1 MGRRIR
7 LAYIEIKDLSYKYPL
22 EDKLTLDNINLRLN
36 KGEIMLVTGKSGSG
50 KSTLA
55 KAIVGTVPSFY
66 GGSIKGYVNIEGE
79 DINKM
84 SHSQRAKEITM
95 VFQHPERQLM
105 MNKVHREIAFG
116 LENIGVDEG
125 VIKRRVWEA
134 MQFADILH
142 LANRNINTLSGG
154 EKQKVAIASSIAYMP
169 KCIVL
174 DEPTSQLDPP
184 SAESIVNLVRK
195 INTELGMSI
204 VLIEQRVNK
213 WFDVADKIGY
223 MENNKLTV
231 FESTNEFFNKC
242 SGNMVGFMPDYLRF
256 FKKNNI
262 DYFPRDFKNARDYL
276 EDEFADNKPKS
287 SEELLFAKDK
297 ISSKIH
303 NSIINIKK
311 LNTYYDSLQVLDN
324 VNIDILNGEFVSIMG
339 ANGSGKSTLL
349 KSIIGLKE
357 YKGSIKINSKEVK
370 KTNRKELSRLVG
382 YVSQDPS
389 EYISKDSVY
398 EELKFTMDNFNSFD
412 EEAIN
417 NTLKDLD
424 IYHLKDKNPRDL
436 SGGEKQRLAIA
447 SILVMNPKILLLDE
461 PTRGLDLEVKSK
473 LGNVLKN
480 LNEQGTTILMITHD
494 VEFSS
499 NYCNRFILM
508 FNREIVA
515 DGNRDEVLSDGIYYN
530 TTLNKLF
537 KNIDKTIFTEEEAMD
552 FISCNYINSVV

>member
-1 MGRRIR
+1 M
-7 LAYIEIKDLSYKYPL
+7 AYIEIKDLSYKYPL
-22 EDKLTLDNINLRLN
+22 EEKLTLENINLNLN
-36 KGEIMLVTGKSGSG
+36 KGDIMLVTGKSGSG
-50 KSTLA
+50 KSTLG

-66 GGSIKGYVNIEGE
+66 GGSIKGYVNIDGE

-84 SHSQRAKEITM
+84 SHNQRAKEITM

-116 LENIGVDEG
+116 LENIGVDESI
-125 VIKRRVWEA
+125 IKRRVWEA
-134 MQFADILH
+134 MQFADILN

-154 EKQKVAIASSIAYMP
+154 EKQKVAIASAIAYMP

-184 SAESIVNLVRK
+184 SAESIVNLVKK
-195 INTELGMSI
+195 INIELGMSI

-231 FESTNEFFNKC
+231 FENINEFFEKC
-242 SGNMVGFMPDYLRF
+242 SENMVGFMPDYLRF

-276 EDEFADNKPKS
+276 EGEFSSNKSKPSAELSLTKDNEKNYSPV
-287 SEELLFAKDK
+287 
-297 ISSKIH
+297 
-303 NSIINIKK
+303 INIKK
-311 LNTYYDSLQVLDN
+311 LNTYYDNVHVLDN
-324 VNIDILNGEFVSIMG
+324 VNMDILEGQFVSIMG

-370 KTNRKELSRLVG
+370 KINRKELSRLVG

-398 EELKFTMDNFNSFD
+398 DELKFTMDNFNAFD
-412 EEAIN
+412 EETIN
-417 NTLKDLD
+417 KTLKDLN

-461 PTRGLDLEVKSK
+461 PTRGLDLEVKNK
-473 LGNVLKN
+473 LGKLLKS

-515 DGNRDEVLSDGIYYN
+515 DGSREEVLTDGIYYN

-537 KNIDKTIFTEEEAMD
+537 KNIDNSIFTEKEAMD

>member
-1 MGRRIR
+1 VRGIKV
-7 LAYIEIKDLSYKYPL
+7 AYIEIKDLSYKYPL
-22 EDKLTLDNINLRLN
+22 EDKLTLDSINLKLN
-36 KGEIMLVTGKSGSG
+36 TGDIMLITGKSGSG

-66 GGSIKGYVNIEGE
+66 GGSIKGCVNIEGE

-84 SHSQRAKEITM
+84 SHNKRAKEITM

-116 LENIGVDEG
+116 LENIGVDET

-154 EKQKVAIASSIAYMP
+154 EKQKVAIASAIAYMP

-184 SAESIVNLVRK
+184 SAESVVNLVKK

-231 FESTNEFFNKC
+231 FENTSDFFNKC
-242 SGNMVGFMPDYLRF
+242 SKNMVGFMPDYLRF
-256 FKKNNI
+256 FKKNHI
-262 DYFPRDFKNARDYL
+262 GYFPRNFKEARDYL
-276 EDEFADNKPKS
+276 ENEFISNKDKVS
-287 SEELLFAKDK
+287 DSLLFRRNKND
-297 ISSKIH
+297 

-311 LNTYYDSLQVLDN
+311 LNIFYDNLQVLDN
-324 VNIDILNGEFVSIMG
+324 VNMDILDGEFVSIMG

-349 KSIIGLKE
+349 KSIIGLKD

-398 EELKFTMDNFNSFD
+398 DELKFTMDNFNSFD
-412 EEAIN
+412 DDVIN
-417 NTLKDLD
+417 KTLKDLD

-447 SILVMNPKILLLDE
+447 SILVMNPRILLLDE
-461 PTRGLDLEVKSK
+461 PTRGLDLEVKDK
-473 LGNVLKN
+473 LGKVLKH

-508 FNREIVA
+508 FNKEIVA
-515 DGNRDEVLSDGIYYN
+515 DGSREEVLSDGIYYN
-530 TTLNKLF
+530 TTINKLF
-537 KNIDKTIFTEEEAMD
+537 KNIDNSIFNEEEAMD
-552 FISCNYINSVV
+552 FISCNYINSVG

>member
-1 MGRRIR
+1 VRGIKV
-7 LAYIEIKDLSYKYPL
+7 AYIEIKDLSYKYPL
-22 EDKLTLDNINLRLN
+22 EDKLTLDSINLKLN
-36 KGEIMLVTGKSGSG
+36 TGDIMLITGKSGSG

-66 GGSIKGYVNIEGE
+66 GGSIKGCVNIEGE

-84 SHSQRAKEITM
+84 SHNKRAKEITM

-116 LENIGVDEG
+116 LENIGVDET

-154 EKQKVAIASSIAYMP
+154 EKQKVAIASAIAYMP

-184 SAESIVNLVRK
+184 SAESVVNLVKK

-231 FESTNEFFNKC
+231 FENTSDFFNKC
-242 SGNMVGFMPDYLRF
+242 SKNMVGFMPDYLRF
-256 FKKNNI
+256 FKKNHI
-262 DYFPRDFKNARDYL
+262 GYFPRNFKEARDYL
-276 EDEFADNKPKS
+276 ENEFISNKDKVS
-287 SEELLFAKDK
+287 DSLLFRRNKND
-297 ISSKIH
+297 

-311 LNTYYDSLQVLDN
+311 LNIFYDNLQVLDN
-324 VNIDILNGEFVSIMG
+324 VNMDILDGEFVSIMG

-349 KSIIGLKE
+349 KSIIGLKD

-398 EELKFTMDNFNSFD
+398 DELKFTMDNFNSFD
-412 EEAIN
+412 DDVIN
-417 NTLKDLD
+417 KTLKDLD

-447 SILVMNPKILLLDE
+447 SILVMNPRILLLDE
-461 PTRGLDLEVKSK
+461 PTRGLDLEVKDK
-473 LGNVLKN
+473 LGKVLKD

-508 FNREIVA
+508 FNKEIVA
-515 DGNRDEVLSDGIYYN
+515 DGSREEVLSDGIYYN
-530 TTLNKLF
+530 TTINKLF
-537 KNIDKTIFTEEEAMD
+537 KNIDNSIFNEEEAMD
-552 FISCNYINSVV
+552 FISCNYINSVG

>member
-1 MGRRIR
+1 M
-7 LAYIEIKDLSYKYPL
+7 AYIEIKDLSYKYPL
-22 EDKLTLDNINLRLN
+22 EDKITLDNINLKLN

-231 FESTNEFFNKC
+231 FESTNEFFNEC
-242 SGNMVGFMPDYLRF
+242 SENMVGFMPDYLRF

-276 EDEFADNKPKS
+276 EDEFIDNKSKS

-297 ISSKIH
+297 ISSERH
-303 NSIINIKK
+303 DSIINIKK
-311 LNTYYDSLQVLDN
+311 LNAYYDSLQVLDN
-324 VNIDILNGEFVSIMG
+324 VNIDILNGESVSIMG

-398 EELKFTMDNFNSFD
+398 EELKFTMDNFNSFNED
-412 EEAIN
+412 IIN

-424 IYHLKDKNPRDL
+424 IYHLKGKNPRDL

-461 PTRGLDLEVKSK
+461 PTRGLDLEVKNK
-473 LGNVLKN
+473 LGKVLKN

-515 DGNRDEVLSDGIYYN
+515 DGNREEVLSDGIYYN

-537 KNIDKTIFTEEEAMD
+537 KNIDNTIFTEEEAMD

>member
-1 MGRRIR
+1 M
-7 LAYIEIKDLSYKYPL
+7 AYIEIKDLSYKYPL
-22 EDKLTLDNINLRLN
+22 EDKLTLDNINLKLN
-36 KGEIMLVTGKSGSG
+36 KGNILLVTGKSGSG

-105 MNKVHREIAFG
+105 MNKVHREMAFG
-116 LENIGVDEG
+116 LENIGVDES

-154 EKQKVAIASSIAYMP
+154 EKQKVAIASAIAYMP

-231 FESTNEFFNKC
+231 FENINEFFSKC
-242 SGNMVGFMPDYLRF
+242 SNNMIGFMPDYLRF

-262 DYFPRDFKNARDYL
+262 GYLPKDFKDARNYL
-276 EDEFADNKPKS
+276 EGEFNNKDEFNKCQ
-287 SEELLFAKDK
+287 FAFTKDK
-297 ISSKIH
+297 NDKNSTIS
-303 NSIINIKK
+303 IKK
-311 LNTYYDSLQVLDN
+311 LNTFYDSLQVLDN
-324 VNIDILNGEFVSIMG
+324 VNIDILEGEFVSIMG

-349 KSIIGLKE
+349 KSIMGLKE

-398 EELKFTMDNFNSFD
+398 EELKFTLDNFNSFD
-412 EEAIN
+412 EEIIN

-447 SILVMNPKILLLDE
+447 SILVMKPKILLLDE
-461 PTRGLDLEVKSK
+461 PTRGLDLEVKNK
-473 LGNVLKN
+473 LGKVLKN
-480 LNEQGTTILMITHD
+480 LNDQGTTILMITHD

-515 DGNRDEVLSDGIYYN
+515 DGSRDEVLSDGIYYN
-530 TTLNKLF
+530 TTINKLF
-537 KNIDKTIFTEEEAMD
+537 KNIDNSIFTEEEALD
-552 FISCNYINSVV
+552 FISCNYMNSVV